1 MVLKVFTVYDSKA
14 EAYLQP
20 FCAQTKNTAI
30 RAITDSVNN
39 PKSEFHRWPADYT
52 LFEIGV
58 YDDQA
63 GAYTMHEVKTNLG
76 CLVEFVRES
85 MIDPNQVEMALNS
98 KSKQKPLKEIN
109 A

>member
-1 MVLKVFTVYDSKA
+1 MRLKVFTVYDSKT

-20 FCAQTKNTAI
+20 FCAITKAAAI

-52 LFEIGV
+52 LFEIGE
-58 YDDQA
+58 YDDAKAQYEMLKA
-63 GAYTMHEVKTNLG
+63 QVNLG
-76 CLVEFVRES
+76 CLVEFVNANPN
-85 MIDPNQVEMALNS
+85 DPRQVEMLLNS
-98 KSKQKPLKEIN
+98 KKPEKELH